1 MSSMIKSVINFK
13 KSPVITI
20 LTDESTDIVVHHK
33 LCINVRVVDPL
44 SLNPSTHF
52 LTDIQL
58 EHANGKEI
66 FEKISGHLKI
76 KGIDMKNVTG
86 LGTDGASVMTGRV
99 EGLTGHF
106 LRANPHIQN
115 NHCFAHRL
123 ALCAEQAGDRMPTVV
138 KFRETITALYY
149 YVKCS
154 PTRCAEVS
162 HIQAVLNEPQLK
174 YLEVHQIRWLSFHTA
189 VEAVYRTLD
198 SLLTFFATRT
208 DAKAVGMRKK
218 MGQELFIQWTYA
230 MMDVLPVA
238 VKLSLLFQRKD
249 LDVATVKV
257 LLCEDIKS
265 IEPFCSV
272 KISN

>member
-1 MSSMIKSVINFK
+1 MGVTSNWCHPQGHHARRPPTTVPTSLINFSGFLNVPGLDALKINERIDYSSYTTACDLLTALSNVIDDQISDKLK

-44 SLNPSTHF
+44 SLNPSTYF

-115 NHCFAHRL
+115 NHCSAHRL
-123 ALCAEQAGDRMPTVV
+123 ALCAEQAGDRVPTVV
-138 KFRETITALYY
+138 KFRETLTALYY
-149 YVKCS
+149 
-154 PTRCAEVS
+154 
-162 HIQAVLNEPQLK
+162 
-174 YLEVHQIRWLSFHTA
+174 
-189 VEAVYRTLD
+189 
-198 SLLTFFATRT
+198 
-208 DAKAVGMRKK
+208 
-218 MGQELFIQWTYA
+218 
-230 MMDVLPVA
+230 
-238 VKLSLLFQRKD
+238 
-249 LDVATVKV
+249 
-257 LLCEDIKS
+257 
-265 IEPFCSV
+265 
-272 KISN
+272 